1 MLEPLPTSNSSLV
14 DPLLTTAG
22 TSLGPLHTPWPE
34 PTSNFGDIAFFI
46 DTLSMDQPIL
56 PFSSTSL
63 FSDGTR
69 TQSSRLH
76 ADMPDSVGDDPQAPR
91 LFDDFTSTFPS
102 FDPPPKSS
110 AEPWKVTQE
119 IWDHFLTQIQS
130 FAALLPPQFFLPSR
144 HTMTRYITTY
154 FTGFHRHLPFLHVPS
169 FSPIKCPVELVLAM
183 ATIGAQSAF
192 DHANAIMFYRT
203 SLAIVQERLQRRKT
217 QRRDKCFPAPAS
229 HPTEPQTDQF
239 DPLPPAQTLLI
250 LMAMAT
256 WGNSHA
262 IFNEA
267 VGLQSTLANYIR
279 DEKLLAPPPSPDPSW
294 ASWVQAEGMNRT
306 INIIFC
312 FFIFHTIVYDT
323 PPAILNCELQTR
335 LPCRE
340 TVWEAPNQA
349 DWIEARKSLPA
360 EPTFQSA
367 FSRLFVEQQQ
377 QQPTSSLATYHSLGG
392 YTLILAIIQHIYFL
406 RATNHHRQQ
415 SDGCLSPRTTTI
427 PPPAIAA
434 VEQALKNWQV
444 GCGPIS
450 FNATALLRM
459 AYIRLSIDV
468 GPWRALTSHNPGEIA
483 ASMYAYHRQHSHH
496 HHHHHHDV
504 HHRLTRTVLY
514 SAHALSIPVKIG
526 VNIVARNQAFAWSLQ
541 HALCALECAFVTS
554 QWLLAMEARRHDT
567 DATLTSA
574 VEEREHHGVP
584 RDPGSEQEREE
595 AERLLAY
602 IKDMVA
608 EADPAG
614 ELAARGG
621 RGNSPPVDLCVHVLK
636 IWQKLLSGDAVWDV
650 VRLIGRVLE
659 AYWRILEG
667 GLASEV
673 GGSG

>member
-1 MLEPLPTSNSSLV
+1 PLST
-14 DPLLTTAG
+14 
-22 TSLGPLHTPWPE
+22 LHTAWPE
-34 PTSNFGDIAFFI
+34 PTSNFGDFAFFI
-46 DTLSMDQPIL
+46 DSMAMPYGNMNPALSIEQPIL

-63 FSDGTR
+63 FSDVPQ
-69 TQSSRLH
+69 TQSSQPN
-76 ADMPDSVGDDPQAPR
+76 ADMPQPVGADPPAPR
-91 LFDDFTSTFPS
+91 LFDDFTSTLPS

-119 IWDHFLTQIQS
+119 VWDHFLTQIQS

-154 FTGFHRHLPFLHVPS
+154 FTGFHRHLPFLHIPS

-203 SLAIVQERLQRRKT
+203 SLAIVQERLHRRKT
-217 QRRDKCFPAPAS
+217 QRRDQCFPAPAS
-229 HPTEPQTDQF
+229 HPTEPQTSPF

-267 VGLQSTLANYIR
+267 VGLQNTLANYIR
-279 DEKLLAPPPSPDPSW
+279 DEKLLAPPPPQDPSW

-306 INIIFC
+306 ITIIFC
-312 FFIFHTIVYDT
+312 FFVFHTIVYDT

-340 TVWEAPNQA
+340 SAWEAPTQA
-349 DWIEARKSLPA
+349 DWIEARKSLSA

-367 FSRLFVEQQQ
+367 FSRLFTE
-377 QQPTSSLATYHSLGG
+377 QQPTSSLTPYYSLGG

-415 SDGCLSPRTTTI
+415 SEGCLSPSRTTTI
-427 PPPAIAA
+427 PPPGIAA
-434 VEQALKNWQV
+434 VEQALKNWQL
-444 GCGPIS
+444 GWSRDPESFLGPGGPSGPIS

-468 GPWRALTSHNPGEIA
+468 GPWRALTAHDPREIA
-483 ASMYAYHRQHSHH
+483 ASMYAYYRGHYHRA
-496 HHHHHHDV
+496 V

-554 QWLLAMEARRHDT
+554 QWLMAMETRRRRRRDSNP
-567 DATLTSA
+567 TLNLA
-574 VEEREHHGVP
+574 DEERDEQVP
-584 RDPGSEQEREE
+584 RDRGNNNHQEREE
-595 AERLLAY
+595 EERLLAY

-608 EADPAG
+608 EADPTG
-614 ELAARGG
+614 EMAASGG
-621 RGNSPPVDLCVHVLK
+621 RSSSPQVDLCIHVLK
-636 IWQKLLSGDAVWDV
+636 IWHKLLSGDAVWDV

-667 GLASEV
+667 E
-673 GGSG
+673 